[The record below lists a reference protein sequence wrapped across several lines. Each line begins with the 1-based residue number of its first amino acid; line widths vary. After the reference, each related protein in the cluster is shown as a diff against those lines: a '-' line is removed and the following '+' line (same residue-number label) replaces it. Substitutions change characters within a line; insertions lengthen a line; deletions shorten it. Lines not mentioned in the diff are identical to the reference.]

1 MLHLFNRF
9 QEFKFSQYSFYLTVF
24 GENLVGKGF
33 PFSAS
38 LSSESETRLHVPF
51 FPQYFNFKSLCD
63 FLYLRYVSCVK
74 HDCSSFRSVFSQ
86 STHLYILTEEFCSDT
101 FDYRYTE
108 FFSIFLLFVILMCSM
123 LSVSFFFLFSC
134 F

>member
-1 MLHLFNRF
+1 MLPAIEIRVLSIRAVLHLFNRF

-38 LSSESETRLHVPF
+38 LSSETRLHVPLS
-51 FPQYFNFKSLCD
+51 PQYFNFKSLCD
-63 FLYLRYVSCVK
+63 FLYLRYVSYVK
-74 HDCSSFRSVFSQ
+74 HDCSSFHSVFSQ

-101 FDYRYTE
+101 FILITDIQN
-108 FFSIFLLFVILMCSM
+108 FFQSSYYLWF
-123 LSVSFFFLFSC
+123 
-134 F
+134 